1 MKRVHFIGIGGYSMS
16 GLALWLHH
24 QGYEVTGSDMNPS
37 SRTDR
42 LIRAG
47 ISVAFG
53 HASEHVAGV
62 EEVIYSTDVREDNV
76 ERRAARE
83 AGVVL
88 RHRSDLLAEILNLKR
103 AITVSGTHGK
113 TTTTTMIGTVL
124 AHGGLDPSVLVGG
137 EVDLFGGNIRVGQS
151 DWVVAEADE
160 SDGTFLRYHPELA
173 VATNVEPEHLEHY
186 NGSFDVLKDAFAQYL
201 STVPPNGAA
210 VMGIDDPVL
219 MDMADRLMVPTLTY
233 GLSPRANIRGVVEE
247 QSRDGTTVRIYD
259 HTAAMGSIR
268 LKVPGQHNVK
278 NALAAVA
285 VARHLDVDMTRVFE
299 ALTGFRNAN
308 RRFQILTPGPI
319 LVVDDYAHHPTEI
332 RATLEACRQVTNG
345 RVVVL
350 FQPQRYVRT
359 YHLWNEFV
367 EAFDAADMVVLTE
380 IYSPPGESPI
390 PGISGQALAEAIQAR
405 RSAPV
410 YYVPDMFEAI
420 DLVMPILAPG
430 DTFLTM
436 GAGPVHKVGERV
448 SELLA

>member
-24 QGYEVTGSDMNPS
+24 QGYRVTGSDMNPS
-37 SRTDR
+37 SRTER
-42 LIRAG
+42 LIQAG
-47 ISVAFG
+47 IPVAFG
-53 HASEHVAGV
+53 HAAEHVVGAD
-62 EEVIYSTDVREDNV
+62 EVIYSTDVREDNV
-76 ERRAARE
+76 ERQAAVE
-83 AGVVL
+83 SGIAL
-88 RHRSDLLAEILNLKR
+88 RHRSDLLAEILSTKR

-124 AHGGLDPSVLVGG
+124 TSAGFDPSVLVGG

-151 DWVVAEADE
+151 HWVVAEADE
-160 SDGTFLRYHPELA
+160 SDGTFLRYRPEMA
-173 VATNVEPEHLEHY
+173 VATNVEAEHLEHF
-186 NGSFDVLKDAFAQYL
+186 NGSFEVLKAAFAQYL
-201 STVPPNGAA
+201 ETVPRDGAA
-210 VMGIDDPVL
+210 VIGVDDPVL
-219 MDMADRLMVPTLTY
+219 MDMSESLMVPRITY
-233 GLSPRANIRGVVEE
+233 GLSPKAQIRGDVEHQNRE
-247 QSRDGTTVRIYD
+247 GTQFRVFYKSR
-259 HTAAMGSIR
+259 AMGAIR
-268 LKVPGQHNVK
+268 LKLPGLHNVK

-285 VARHLDVDMTRVFE
+285 VAQHLGADLSMVFE
-299 ALTGFRNAN
+299 ALSAFRNAN
-308 RRFQILTPGPI
+308 RRFQILVPGPI

-332 RATLEACRQVTNG
+332 RATLDACRQVTPE

-359 YHLWNEFV
+359 FRLWDEFV
-367 EAFDAADMVVLTE
+367 QAFDAADILVMTE
-380 IYSPPGESPI
+380 IYSPPGEAPI
-390 PGISGQALAEAIQAR
+390 AGVSGKALADAIRQR
-405 RSAPV
+405 WSRPV